1 MTFHKQGGFTPS
13 ASSESTPAEPPK
25 PAWTPAAPRKPT
37 SSKAMKLGGNARDVD
52 SFVDQLESEGVKVG
66 SVGAPVKTTGCLNKV
81 LRFSILLNTLYDP
94 PKYINVSTLTECR
107 IIFINYSLARLPVC
121 QLRLFM
127 SLWRRKS

>member
-1 MTFHKQGGFTPS
+1 MNSWLERRYWSRRKMREKAKELQRAKLETTRGQGGSAGKKTGGMGGYGGQGGFTPS

-66 SVGAPVKTTGCLNKV
+66 SVGAPVKTTG
-81 LRFSILLNTLYDP
+81 
-94 PKYINVSTLTECR
+94 
-107 IIFINYSLARLPVC
+107 
-121 QLRLFM
+121 
-127 SLWRRKS
+127 